1 MRGGARPPGR
11 RFDATSSVRTNES
24 GASRRVG
31 AGTALSTAAPAWQRV
46 AAQGAFETRA
56 VLRNGEQ
63 VMVTVLLPLILL
75 AGLARATFVAFDT
88 GGATR
93 IDLVTPGVLAF
104 ALMSSAFTSPA
115 IATAFDRRY
124 GVLRLLA
131 TTPLGPGGLLA
142 GKLVG
147 VLAVQLVQVVVVG
160 GAGLALG
167 WHPRWGGV
175 LAAVVAWL
183 LGTAAWGAAALLAA
197 GRVRAEA
204 VIALANLVLVV
215 LAFGGV
221 VLPASVLPDGLASL
235 VGWLPSGALGEALR
249 AALLD
254 GTWAPRPLAVLAA
267 WAVLLGTGARRWFR
281 WSS

>member
-1 MRGGARPPGR
+1 MS
-11 RFDATSSVRTNES
+11 D
-24 GASRRVG
+24 
-31 AGTALSTAAPAWQRV
+31 GTGIFGSQAAAPRARRV

-75 AGLARATFVAFDT
+75 AGLARAQFVALDT
-88 GGATR
+88 GGASR
-93 IDLVTPGVLAF
+93 IDLLTPGVLAF

-115 IATAFDRRY
+115 ITTAFDRRN
-124 GVLRLLA
+124 GVLRHLA

-147 VLAVQLVQVVVVG
+147 VLVVQVAQLVVL
-160 GAGLALG
+160 GAGVPAAL
-167 WHPRWGGV
+167 
-175 LAAVVAWL
+175 LAWL
-183 LGTAAWGAAALLAA
+183 LGTVAWGAAALLAA

-221 VLPASVLPDGLASL
+221 VLPASVLPGPVAEL
-235 VGWLPSGALGEALR
+235 VGWLPSGALGDVLR

-254 GTWAPRPLAVLAA
+254 GAWAWRPFAVLAA
-267 WAVLLGTGARRWFR
+267 WAVALSAAAARWFR
-281 WSS
+281 WA

>member
-1 MRGGARPPGR
+1 MSETTVPGAPR
-11 RFDATSSVRTNES
+11 AASVAR
-24 GASRRVG
+24 
-31 AGTALSTAAPAWQRV
+31 RV
-46 AAQGAFETRA
+46 AAQGTFEMRA

-75 AGLARATFVAFDT
+75 VGLARATFVSLDT
-88 GGATR
+88 SGTTR

-115 IATAFDRRY
+115 ISTAFDRRY

-147 VLAVQLVQVVVVG
+147 VLAVQVVQVVVLG
-160 GAGLALG
+160 GAGLWLG
-167 WHPRWGGV
+167 WRPD
-175 LAAVVAWL
+175 AAGIPAAIAAWL

-204 VIALANLVLVV
+204 VIALANLVLVL

-221 VLPASVLPDGLASL
+221 VLPASVLPGGLEHVA
-235 VGWLPSGALGEALR
+235 GWLPSGALGEALR
-249 AALLD
+249 AALLH
-254 GTWAPRPLAVLAA
+254 GTWAAGPLVALVA
-267 WAVLLGTGARRWFR
+267 WAAALSAAAARWFR
-281 WSS
+281 WSAA

>member
-1 MRGGARPPGR
+1 M
-11 RFDATSSVRTNES
+11 
-24 GASRRVG
+24 
-31 AGTALSTAAPAWQRV
+31 TAVPIRDAAPGPAPVTRRI
-46 AAQGAFETRA
+46 AAQGAFELRA

-75 AGLARATFVAFDT
+75 VGFARATFVAFDT
-88 GGATR
+88 GGAAR

-115 IATAFDRRY
+115 ITTAFDRRY
-124 GVLRLLA
+124 GVLRLLG

-147 VLAVQLVQVVVVG
+147 VLAVQVAQVVIVG
-160 GAGLALG
+160 GVAGALG
-167 WHPRWGGV
+167 WHPRWAGAA
-175 LAAVVAWL
+175 AAVVAWL

-221 VLPASVLPDGLASL
+221 VLPASVLPNGLAAL

-249 AALLD
+249 AALLHD
-254 GTWAPRPLAVLAA
+254 A
-267 WAVLLGTGARRWFR
+267 WAVRPLVVLAVWAAAFAAGAHRWFR
-281 WSS
+281 WSA

>member
-1 MRGGARPPGR
+1 VPRRQSRPSTRHGGIDAAGRGGG
-11 RFDATSSVRTNES
+11 
-24 GASRRVG
+24 
-31 AGTALSTAAPAWQRV
+31 AAPAGRRV

-63 VMVTVLLPLILL
+63 VMVTVLLPAILL
-75 AGLARATFVAFDT
+75 FGLARATFVAVDT
-88 GGATR
+88 GGASR

-104 ALMSSAFTSPA
+104 ALMASAFTSPA
-115 IATAFDRRY
+115 IATAFDRRN

-147 VLAVQLVQVVVVG
+147 VLAVQVAQVVVVG
-160 GAGLALG
+160 GAAVALG
-167 WHPRWGGV
+167 WHPAGAGIG
-175 LAAVVAWL
+175 AAVVAWL

-197 GRVRAEA
+197 GRVRPEA
-204 VIALANLVLVV
+204 VIVLANLVLVV

-221 VLPASVLPDGLASL
+221 VLPADVLPAGLAHV

-254 GTWAPRPLAVLAA
+254 GSWAWRPLAVLAA
-267 WAVLLGTGARRWFR
+267 WAALASAGAARWFR
-281 WSS
+281 WDA

>member
-1 MRGGARPPGR
+1 MSETTVTGAPR
-11 RFDATSSVRTNES
+11 AASV
-24 GASRRVG
+24 ARRVG
-31 AGTALSTAAPAWQRV
+31 A
-46 AAQGAFETRA
+46 QGSFEMRA

-75 AGLARATFVAFDT
+75 VGLARATFVSLDT

-104 ALMSSAFTSPA
+104 AMMSSAFTSPA
-115 IATAFDRRY
+115 IGTAFDRRY

-147 VLAVQLVQVVVVG
+147 VLAVQVAQVVVLG
-160 GAGLALG
+160 GAGLWLG
-167 WHPRWGGV
+167 WRPDAAGIP
-175 LAAVVAWL
+175 AAVVAWL

-204 VIALANLVLVV
+204 VIALANLVLVL

-221 VLPASVLPDGLASL
+221 VLPASMLPGGLAHV
-235 VGWLPSGALGEALR
+235 VGWLPSGAIGEALR
-249 AALLD
+249 AALLH
-254 GTWAPRPLAVLAA
+254 GSWAAGPLVALAA
-267 WAVLLGTGARRWFR
+267 WAAALSAGAARWFR
-281 WSS
+281 WSAA

>member
-1 MRGGARPPGR
+1 M
-11 RFDATSSVRTNES
+11 S
-24 GASRRVG
+24 
-31 AGTALSTAAPAWQRV
+31 AAPASRRV
-46 AAQGAFETRA
+46 AAQGAFELRA

-75 AGLARATFVAFDT
+75 FGLARATFVALDT
-88 GGATR
+88 AGASR

-115 IATAFDRRY
+115 ITTAFDRRN
-124 GVLRLLA
+124 GVLRLMA
-131 TTPLGPGGLLA
+131 TTPLGPTGLLA

-147 VLAVQLVQVVVVG
+147 VLAVQVAQVLVIG

-167 WHPRWGGV
+167 WRPHAAGIV
-175 LAAVVAWL
+175 AAVVAWL

-221 VLPASVLPDGLASL
+221 VLPASVLPAGLAHL

-249 AALLD
+249 AALLH
-254 GTWAPRPLAVLAA
+254 GTWAVRALVVLAA
-267 WAVLLGTGARRWFR
+267 WAAGLSAAAARWFR
-281 WSS
+281 WS

>member
-1 MRGGARPPGR
+1 MSETTERAVPGTPQ
-11 RFDATSSVRTNES
+11 AAP
-24 GASRRVG
+24 ASRRI
-31 AGTALSTAAPAWQRV
+31 
-46 AAQGAFETRA
+46 AAQGSFEMRA

-75 AGLARATFVAFDT
+75 VGLARATFVSLDT
-88 GGATR
+88 GGASR

-115 IATAFDRRY
+115 ITTAFDRRY
-124 GVLRLLA
+124 GVLRLMA
-131 TTPLGPGGLLA
+131 TTPLGPSGLLA

-147 VLAVQLVQVVVVG
+147 VLAVQVAQVVVLG
-160 GAGLALG
+160 GAAGWLG
-167 WHPRWGGV
+167 WRPDAAGIP
-175 LAAVVAWL
+175 AAVLAWL

-204 VIALANLVLVV
+204 VIALANLVLVL

-221 VLPASVLPDGLASL
+221 VLPASVLPGGLAHV

-249 AALLD
+249 STLMHGAWAA
-254 GTWAPRPLAVLAA
+254 GPLVVLAA
-267 WAVLLGTGARRWFR
+267 WAAALSAAAARWFR
-281 WSS
+281 WS

>member
-1 MRGGARPPGR
+1 MSRTVAGGTVNG
-11 RFDATSSVRTNES
+11 
-24 GASRRVG
+24 
-31 AGTALSTAAPAWQRV
+31 AAPVVRRV
-46 AAQGAFETRA
+46 AAQGAFELRA

-75 AGLARATFVAFDT
+75 AGLARATFVTVDT

-124 GVLRLLA
+124 GVLRLMA

-147 VLAVQLVQVVVVG
+147 VLAVQVVQVVVVG

-167 WHPRWGGV
+167 WHPHGAGMA
-175 LAAVVAWL
+175 AAVVAWA
-183 LGTAAWGAAALLAA
+183 LGTAAWGGAALLAA

-221 VLPASVLPDGLASL
+221 VLPASVLPSGPATF

-254 GTWAPRPLAVLAA
+254 GRWDWRPLVVLAA
-267 WAVLLGTGARRWFR
+267 WAVLLGAAARRWFR

>member
-1 MRGGARPPGR
+1 MSGHRGAARPADR
-11 RFDATSSVRTNES
+11 
-24 GASRRVG
+24 GAS
-31 AGTALSTAAPAWQRV
+31 AAMPTAAPAARRI
-46 AAQGAFETRA
+46 AAQGRFETRA

-75 AGLARATFVAFDT
+75 AGLARATFISLDT
-88 GGATR
+88 AGATR

-147 VLAVQLVQVVVVG
+147 VLAVQLAQVVVLG
-160 GAGLALG
+160 GAGLLLG
-167 WHPRWGGV
+167 WQPH
-175 LAAVVAWL
+175 LAGLLPALVAWV
-183 LGTAAWGAAALLAA
+183 LGTTAWGAAALLAA

-204 VIALANLVLVV
+204 VIALANLVLVL

-221 VLPASVLPDGLASL
+221 VLPADVLPAPLAHL
-235 VGWLPSGALGEALR
+235 VGWLPSGALGAALR
-249 AALLD
+249 GALLH
-254 GTWAPRPLAVLAA
+254 GSWAAAPLVVLAA
-267 WAVLLGTGARRWFR
+267 WAAALSAAAARWFR
-281 WSS
+281 WS

>member
-1 MRGGARPPGR
+1 MNQVIERTVRGAPG
-11 RFDATSSVRTNES
+11 
-24 GASRRVG
+24 
-31 AGTALSTAAPAWQRV
+31 AAPVTRRV
-46 AAQGAFETRA
+46 AAQGTFEMRA

-75 AGLARATFVAFDT
+75 FGLAKATFVTFDT
-88 GGATR
+88 GGVSR

-115 IATAFDRRY
+115 ITTAFDRRY
-124 GVLRLLA
+124 GVLRLMA

-147 VLAVQLVQVVVVG
+147 VLAVQVAQVVIIG
-160 GAGLALG
+160 GTALALG
-167 WHPRWGGV
+167 WHPNAAGV
-175 LAAVVAWL
+175 PAAIVAWL
-183 LGTAAWGAAALLAA
+183 LGTIAWGAAALLAA

-204 VIALANLVLVV
+204 VIALANLILVL

-221 VLPASVLPDGLASL
+221 VLPASVLPDGLAHV

-249 AALLD
+249 SALID
-254 GTWAPRPLAVLAA
+254 GVWPVRPLVVLAA
-267 WAVLLGTGARRWFR
+267 WAAGLSAAAARWFR
-281 WSS
+281 WT

>member
-1 MRGGARPPGR
+1 MTSFAEHGRGGGGVSDPSGT
-11 RFDATSSVRTNES
+11 TSE
-24 GASRRVG
+24 RVA
-31 AGTALSTAAPAWQRV
+31 AGSPTAAPVARRV
-46 AAQGAFETRA
+46 AAQGAFEMRA

-75 AGLARATFVAFDT
+75 VGLARATFVAFDT
-88 GGATR
+88 GGASR
-93 IDLVTPGVLAF
+93 IDLVAPGVLAF

-115 IATAFDRRY
+115 IGTAFDRRY
-124 GVLRLLA
+124 GVLRLMA

-147 VLAVQLVQVVVVG
+147 VLAVQVAQVVVVG
-160 GAGLALG
+160 GVALALG
-167 WHPRWGGV
+167 WHPVAAGIP
-175 LAAVVAWL
+175 AAVVAWL

-204 VIALANLVLVV
+204 VIALANLVLVL

-221 VLPASVLPDGLASL
+221 VLPASVLPGGPAHV

-249 AALLD
+249 SALLD
-254 GTWAPRPLAVLAA
+254 GTWGWRPLLVLAA
-267 WAVLLGTGARRWFR
+267 WAALLSAGAARWFR

>member
-1 MRGGARPPGR
+1 MTPPEVN
-11 RFDATSSVRTNES
+11 A
-24 GASRRVG
+24 
-31 AGTALSTAAPAWQRV
+31 AAPLARRV

-75 AGLARATFVAFDT
+75 AGLARATFVELDT
-88 GGATR
+88 AGGTR

-124 GVLRLLA
+124 GVLRLMA

-147 VLAVQLVQVVVVG
+147 VLAVQLAQVVVVG

-167 WHPRWGGV
+167 WHPHGTGV
-175 LAAVVAWL
+175 PAAVVAWL

-197 GRVRAEA
+197 GTVRAEA

-221 VLPASVLPDGLASL
+221 VLPASVLPSGVAAA

-254 GTWAPRPLAVLAA
+254 GDWALRPLVVLAV
-267 WAVLLGTGARRWFR
+267 WAALLAAGARRWFR

>member
-1 MRGGARPPGR
+1 MS
-11 RFDATSSVRTNES
+11 D
-24 GASRRVG
+24 
-31 AGTALSTAAPAWQRV
+31 GTGIFGSQAAAPRARRV

-75 AGLARATFVAFDT
+75 AGLARAQFVALDT
-88 GGATR
+88 GGASR
-93 IDLVTPGVLAF
+93 IDLLTPGVLAF

-115 IATAFDRRY
+115 ITTAFDRRN
-124 GVLRLLA
+124 GVLRHLA

-147 VLAVQLVQVVVVG
+147 VLVVQVAQLVVLG
-160 GAGLALG
+160 GAAALLG
-167 WHPRWGGV
+167 WQPRGAGV
-175 LAAVVAWL
+175 PAALLAWL
-183 LGTAAWGAAALLAA
+183 LGTVAWGAAALLAA

-221 VLPASVLPDGLASL
+221 VLPAGVLPGPVAEL
-235 VGWLPSGALGEALR
+235 VGWLPSGALGDVLR

-254 GTWAPRPLAVLAA
+254 GAWAWRPFAVLAA
-267 WAVLLGTGARRWFR
+267 WAVALSAAAARWFR
-281 WSS
+281 WA

>member
-1 MRGGARPPGR
+1 M
-11 RFDATSSVRTNES
+11 
-24 GASRRVG
+24 
-31 AGTALSTAAPAWQRV
+31 TAAAPVTRRV
-46 AAQGAFETRA
+46 AAQGSFELRA

-75 AGLARATFVAFDT
+75 VGLTRATFVALDT
-88 GGATR
+88 GGASR

-115 IATAFDRRY
+115 ITTAFDRRN
-124 GVLRLLA
+124 GVLRLMA
-131 TTPLGPGGLLA
+131 TTPLGPAGLLA

-147 VLAVQLVQVVVVG
+147 VLAVQVAQVVVIG
-160 GAGLALG
+160 GTALALG
-167 WHPRWGGV
+167 WRPDAAGI
-175 LAAVVAWL
+175 APAVVAWL

-204 VIALANLVLVV
+204 VIALANLVLVL

-221 VLPASVLPDGLASL
+221 VLPAAVLPSGLAHV

-249 AALLD
+249 AALLH
-254 GTWAPRPLAVLAA
+254 GTWPTRPLLVLAA
-267 WAVLLGTGARRWFR
+267 WAAALSAAAARWFR
-281 WSS
+281 WS

>member
-1 MRGGARPPGR
+1 MTHVTTHGDGTPARRTGG
-11 RFDATSSVRTNES
+11 
-24 GASRRVG
+24 
-31 AGTALSTAAPAWQRV
+31 AAPAGRRV
-46 AAQGAFETRA
+46 AAQGRFETRA

-75 AGLARATFVAFDT
+75 VGLARASVVTFDT
-88 GGATR
+88 GGAAR
-93 IDLVTPGVLAF
+93 IDVVTPGVLAF

-147 VLAVQLVQVVVVG
+147 VLTVQVAQVVVLG

-167 WHPRWGGV
+167 WRPHAPGV
-175 LAAVVAWL
+175 LPALVAWA
-183 LGTAAWGAAALLAA
+183 LGTTAWGAAALLAA

-221 VLPASVLPDGLASL
+221 VLPAHALPAGLAH
-235 VGWLPSGALGEALR
+235 VVAWLPSGALGEALR
-249 AALLD
+249 GALLHGSWAPLPLAALAV
-254 GTWAPRPLAVLAA
+254 WAAALAGAA
-267 WAVLLGTGARRWFR
+267 ARWFR
-281 WSS
+281 WS

>member
-1 MRGGARPPGR
+1 MTGTGTTG
-11 RFDATSSVRTNES
+11 E
-24 GASRRVG
+24 
-31 AGTALSTAAPAWQRV
+31 AGTGNAAARATMAGAAAPVLRRV
-46 AAQGAFETRA
+46 AAQGTFEMRA

-75 AGLARATFVAFDT
+75 AGLARATFVELNT
-88 GGATR
+88 GGTSR

-115 IATAFDRRY
+115 IGTAFDRRN
-124 GVLRLLA
+124 GVLRLMA

-147 VLAVQLVQVVVVG
+147 VLAVQVAQVVVVG

-167 WHPRWGGV
+167 WRPHAAGIV
-175 LAAVVAWL
+175 AAVVGWL
-183 LGTAAWGAAALLAA
+183 LGTLAWGAAALLAA

-204 VIALANLVLVV
+204 VIALANLVLVL

-221 VLPASVLPDGLASL
+221 VLPASVLPTGLAD
-235 VGWLPSGALGEALR
+235 VVAWLPSGALGEALR
-249 AALLD
+249 AALD
-254 GTWAPRPLAVLAA
+254 GGAWAWRPLAVLAA
-267 WAVLLGTGARRWFR
+267 WAGLLSAAAARWFR

>member
-1 MRGGARPPGR
+1 MS
-11 RFDATSSVRTNES
+11 ATSERDGVR
-24 GASRRVG
+24 APQ
-31 AGTALSTAAPAWQRV
+31 AAPATRRI
-46 AAQGAFETRA
+46 AAQGSFETRA

-63 VMVTVLLPLILL
+63 VMVTVLLPLVLL
-75 AGLARATFVAFDT
+75 IGLARATFVTFDT
-88 GGATR
+88 AGTSR

-124 GVLRLLA
+124 GVLRLMA

-147 VLAVQLVQVVVVG
+147 VLAVQVAQVVVLG
-160 GAGLALG
+160 GAGLWLG
-167 WHPRWGGV
+167 WRPQAAGV
-175 LAAVVAWL
+175 PAAIVAWL

-204 VIALANLVLVV
+204 VIALANLVLVL

-221 VLPASVLPDGLASL
+221 VLPADVLPAGVAHV
-235 VGWLPSGALGEALR
+235 VGALPSGALGAALR
-249 AALLD
+249 AALVH
-254 GTWAPRPLAVLAA
+254 GTWALGPLAVLAG
-267 WAVLLGTGARRWFR
+267 WAVALSAAAARWFR
-281 WSS
+281 WT